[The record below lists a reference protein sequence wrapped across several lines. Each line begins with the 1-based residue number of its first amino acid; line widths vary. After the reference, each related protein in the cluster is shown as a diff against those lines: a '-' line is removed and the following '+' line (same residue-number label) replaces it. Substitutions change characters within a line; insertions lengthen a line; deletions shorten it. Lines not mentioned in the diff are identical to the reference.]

1 MSELVNIGMARSTT
15 ECDVPRGNFI
25 ESKYQKVC
33 VTVSTKHGEPVKRP
47 VSNLA
52 KKICVENFDIF

>member
-15 ECDVPRGNFI
+15 ECDVPRWNFI

-33 VTVSTKHGEPVKRP
+33 VTVSTKHGE
-47 VSNLA
+47 L
-52 KKICVENFDIF
+52 